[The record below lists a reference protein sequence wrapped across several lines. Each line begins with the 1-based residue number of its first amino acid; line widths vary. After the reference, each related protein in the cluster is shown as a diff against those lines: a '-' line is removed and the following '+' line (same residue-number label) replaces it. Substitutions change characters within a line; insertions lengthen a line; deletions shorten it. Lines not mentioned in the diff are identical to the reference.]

1 MPTDLVA
8 GDLRLDMPAEEY
20 HRRELGVASKS
31 GLDQIRRS
39 PAHYRAWVDGY
50 ESEITPAMEFGSLT
64 HLYVLQPAVAFDKVA
79 VRPVFGDLRKTAN
92 KEAKA
97 VWDVENA
104 GRLHVG
110 IEDWDKIRRIGD
122 AVHKHPI
129 AGRLVSQCQA
139 EVSAYWVDET
149 GLQCKARLD
158 AWCPSLRIIADLK
171 TCADASEDAF
181 ARSVHNF
188 RYHVQDAFYSAGV
201 EAITGHQ
208 VKAFVFIAVEKEPPY
223 AVCTYRLDD
232 ISREL
237 GREEF
242 RQDIRTLRECVEK
255 GEWPSYGD
263 STKTISLPSWAFKGK
278 R

>member
-223 AVCTYRLDD
+223 AVSMNVCDVAAIDRAEELIRRDMRRLAQC
-232 ISREL
+232 IANN
-237 GREEF
+237 
-242 RQDIRTLRECVEK
+242 
-255 GEWPSYGD
+255 EWPAYGD
-263 STKTISLPSWAFKGK
+263 AVNHIALPAWALID
-278 R
+278 